1 MNEQIYIIGHK
12 KPDLDSV
19 VSAYAYKFY
28 KQKLKGLNYIAS
40 VCDPVNPLTEWI
52 FSYFKQEI
60 PEKIKSIEDKKVILV
75 DHTEPEQRPP
85 GWQKAQIIE
94 VIDHR
99 EPNLGG
105 IKPEKTIIKKYGS
118 VTTIIA
124 QKYIQNKVE
133 INSGLAGLML
143 AAILDDTLALKSA
156 NTTLTDEI
164 MVTEMATRAKIGDI
178 NAFSKKLFNK
188 KDSWHSM
195 SALQILETD
204 LKKRKINGHNISVAK
219 IETMDSKNLEKRETE
234 FLLALNHLQKEEPIT
249 LRLLMIIDILS
260 KGCILLGVGEKVSDL
275 EKIFNTKLL
284 KNNKIYLPRVTSRK
298 TQIIPPIL
306 KYYSNE

>member
-19 VSAYAYKFY
+19 VSAYAYKLY
-28 KQKLKGLNYIAS
+28 KQRLKGLNYIAS
-40 VCDPVNPLTEWI
+40 VCDPVNPLTKWI

-60 PEKIKSIEDKKVILV
+60 PELIQSIENKKVILV

-99 EPNLGG
+99 EPNLDG
-105 IKPEKTIIKKYGS
+105 IKPEKIIIKKYGS

-143 AAILDDTLALKSA
+143 SAILDDTLALNSP
-156 NTTLTDEI
+156 NTTLVDEI

-178 NAFSKKLFNK
+178 NAFSKKMFNK
-188 KDSWHSM
+188 KDSWDSM
-195 SALQILETD
+195 PALQILQTD
-204 LKKRKINGHNISVAK
+204 LKEMKANGHHISVTK
-219 IETMDSKNLEKRETE
+219 IETMDSKNLEKRQAE
-234 FLLALNHLQKEEPIT
+234 FLLALNRLQKDNPIT

-260 KGCILLGVGEKVSDL
+260 KSCILLGVGERVTDL
-275 EKIFNTKLL
+275 EKIFNTKLI
-284 KNNKIYLPRVTSRK
+284 KNNKMYLPKITSRK
-298 TQIIPPIL
+298 TQIVPPIL